1 MKTRKTLETMF
12 CKRKILENSHLSL
25 NKLNNSSLIT
35 LKFLPVSMFYS
46 IIYVAKYTSQCKV
59 VFEKKK
65 SYNYAMLT
73 INLFLI
79 KFKGLG
85 LSPGMAFIDIVTVEW
100 IKDHSLPS

>member
-1 MKTRKTLETMF
+1 MKTKNSLETMF
-12 CKRKILENSHLSL
+12 CKRKILKNSHLSL
-25 NKLNNSSLIT
+25 TKLNSSSFST
-35 LKFLPVSMFYS
+35 LKFLLVSMFYS
-46 IIYVAKYTSQCKV
+46 IIYVAKYISQCKV

-65 SYNYAMLT
+65 YYNSAMLT

-85 LSPGMAFIDIVTVEW
+85 LSPAMAFIDIVTVEW